1 MRTSDDGAPPGSHWY
16 DAEAGPLV
24 RPYAVTGGRTKAGPS
39 GVRFDGPK
47 QLKAVLLERKELF
60 IRNLVSKMLGYAL
73 GRGLTLTD
81 QCTVDRIV
89 EKLKQSDYNA
99 HTLILEIVNSVPF
112 RYKPGTN
119 PETRVILGGTP

>member
-1 MRTSDDGAPPGSHWY
+1 MLGRWRTSDKGMAIDARGA
-16 DAEAGPLV
+16 L
-24 RPYAVTGGRTKAGPS
+24 PS

>member
-1 MRTSDDGAPPGSHWY
+1 MLPN
-16 DAEAGPLV
+16 
-24 RPYAVTGGRTKAGPS
+24 
-39 GVRFDGPK
+39 GVGFDGPK
-47 QLKAVLLERKELF
+47 QLKTVLLERKDLF
-60 IRNLVSKMLGYAL
+60 IHNLVSKMLGYAL

-89 EKLKQSDYNA
+89 DELKRTDYNA

-119 PETRVILGGTP
+119 PEARVILTEAP